1 MDIFNHKKV
10 EELEM
15 KLAKAQREA
24 DDLRVRNFHL
34 QTDLDSANQTLDE
47 ILHVKDSIPEDC
59 VPGSY
64 CAACEFSKKY
74 YFDIKRYSSVANF
87 KEGYLCN
94 KGKSCKNFVQKEIKN
109 ND

>member
-15 KLAKAQREA
+15 RLAKAQREA
-24 DDLRVRNFHL
+24 DDLRTRNIHL
-34 QTDLDSANQTLDE
+34 QIDLDSANQTLEE
-47 ILHVKDSIPEDC
+47 ILRVKDSIPEDC

-74 YFDIKRYSSVANF
+74 YFGANF
-87 KEGYLCN
+87 KTGYLCN
-94 KGKSCKNFVQKEIKN
+94 KGKSCKNFVQKEIN
-109 ND
+109 YD